1 MTVVLLQVQLVQAA
15 RVQVDT
21 VPTTMTSNSIICY
34 IVFMRAYPTASFRFN
49 AASKRDQPLLISE
62 MNSSHSILKK
72 LENRG
77 YPKMDFVFILA
88 HCVA

>member
-1 MTVVLLQVQLVQAA
+1 
-15 RVQVDT
+15 
-21 VPTTMTSNSIICY
+21 
-34 IVFMRAYPTASFRFN
+34 MRAYPTASFRFN
-49 AASKRDQPLLISE
+49 SASKRDQQPLLISE

-88 HCVA
+88 YCVD

>member
-1 MTVVLLQVQLVQAA
+1 
-15 RVQVDT
+15 
-21 VPTTMTSNSIICY
+21 
-34 IVFMRAYPTASFRFN
+34 MRAYPTASFRFN

-72 LENRG
+72 SENIFNKLSNAHRG